1 MPRATRATAAPAAAT
16 AVEDS
21 AADNQQVAAVPTPAV
36 PERAVD
42 ARTLHSLDS
51 DELNSCIST
60 PETAAL
66 SDSSS
71 KPIPSYLLAA
81 LLTVPCTFST
91 AAEDRQALRE
101 ASILSDSYNDEFFLR
116 VSSVLAELGAL
127 PSKANPLTWPS
138 YVRGCASAR
147 RRASA
152 QQRKQLVITAADLK
166 QNESFDRPALAAAP
180 AASGGGVGLHNQDA
194 PGALLGLCRM
204 GSHPGRR

>member
-21 AADNQQVAAVPTPAV
+21 AADNQQVATVPTPAV
-36 PERAVD
+36 PGHAVD

-51 DELNSCIST
+51 EELTSCVSA

-66 SDSSS
+66 GDSSS
-71 KPIPSYLLAA
+71 KSVPSYLLAA
-81 LLTVPCTFST
+81 LLTVPCTLST

-101 ASILSDSYNDEFFLR
+101 ASIFNESYNDEFFLR
-116 VSSVLAELGAL
+116 VASVLVELGAL
-127 PSKANPLTWPS
+127 PSKTNPLTWPA

-147 RRASA
+147 RQASA

-166 QNESFDRPALAAAP
+166 KNESFDRPAPWRAACSSGSNSAIWARQAP
-180 AASGGGVGLHNQDA
+180 FHQPGG
-194 PGALLGLCRM
+194 LGRV
-204 GSHPGRR
+204 